1 MSNERQVLDRDAE
14 MLRNMGYKQELARA
28 MSGFS
33 NFAISFTI
41 ISVLSGC
48 LTLFGYGLTTSGTTA
63 ATIGWPIVS
72 ILVLSVALAM
82 AEIASAYP
90 TAGGLYFWAS
100 KLGGPGWGWFTAW
113 FNLIGQIAVTAGINY
128 GMAGFVDALL
138 NQFFPVVPATPIAT
152 LIIYAVIM
160 LLQTGLN
167 FLGVNFVSFINSV
180 SAWWHIVG
188 VLLIAGGLYFFAPL
202 HPHTTHFLFTT
213 NTSSTGF
220 PNWYGFLLGL
230 LLAQYTFTGFDASA
244 HVSEETVGADRS
256 APRGIIMSVVIS
268 AVAGYILLMA
278 LTAAI
283 PDMKATMGAS
293 NPVLYILTTRL
304 GSTVGTTLFIVAVV
318 AQFYCGTAS
327 ITSNSRMIYAFAR
340 DKGMP
345 LSRVWHK
352 INKETHV
359 PKNAIWLAVGLAFI
373 LALPALFSTVVYA
386 AVTSIST
393 IGLFVAY
400 VIPVYLRLRN
410 QDKFQR
416 GVFHLGKWS
425 NLIGWFAVVWVV
437 FICVLFMLPQANP
450 VTFANFNFTPV
461 VFLVI
466 FAWLIIWYLSSV
478 RKWFKGPISEFQEAN
493 RTVDNTVVG
502 QPIGTTFSD

>member
-1 MSNERQVLDRDAE
+1 MSANRSEALERDAE
-14 MLRNMGYKQELARA
+14 LLKKMGYKQELARA

-48 LTLFGYGLTTSGTTA
+48 LTLFGYGLITSGTLG

-72 ILVLSVALAM
+72 ILVLSIALAM

-128 GMAGFVDALL
+128 GLAGFVNALL
-138 NQFFPVVPATPIAT
+138 NQFIPSIPMTPIDT
-152 LIIYAVIM
+152 LIIYAVVM

-167 FLGVNFVSFINSV
+167 FMGVNVVSLINSI
-180 SAWWHIVG
+180 SAWWHIAG
-188 VLLIAGGLYFFAPL
+188 VLLIAGSLYFFAPL
-202 HPHTTHFLFTT
+202 HPHAAHFLFTS
-213 NTSSTGF
+213 NASSTGF

-244 HVSEETVGADRS
+244 HVSEETVGADRA

-268 AVAGYILLMA
+268 AIAGYILLIA

-283 PDMKATMGAS
+283 PDLHTTMGAS

-304 GSTVGTTLFIVAVV
+304 GTTLGTTLFIVAVV

-345 LSRVWHK
+345 FSNLWNK
-352 INKETHV
+352 INKQTHV
-359 PKNAIWLAVGLAFI
+359 PKNAIWLAVTLAFI

-393 IGLFVAY
+393 IGLFIAY
-400 VIPVYLRLRN
+400 VIPVFLRLRN
-410 QDKFQR
+410 QDKFHP
-416 GVFHLGKWS
+416 GVFNLGKWS
-425 NLIGWFAVVWVV
+425 NLIGWFSIVWVI
-437 FICVLFMLPQANP
+437 FICILFMLPQANP
-450 VTFANFNFTPV
+450 ITFTNFNFTPV
-461 VFLVI
+461 VFLII
-466 FAWLIIWYLSSV
+466 FTGLIIWYQSSV
-478 RKWFKGPISEFQEAN
+478 RKWFKGPISEFNEAN
-493 RTVDNTVVG
+493 VHADDVSVGTVT
-502 QPIGTTFSD
+502 PL